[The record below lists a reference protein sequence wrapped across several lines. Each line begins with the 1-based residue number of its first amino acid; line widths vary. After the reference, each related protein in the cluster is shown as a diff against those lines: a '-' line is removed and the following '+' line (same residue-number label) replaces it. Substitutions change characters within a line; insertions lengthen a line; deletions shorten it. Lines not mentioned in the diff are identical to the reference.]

1 MVLSHQSSRTGRAD
15 AEDKR
20 DWISADGVV
29 LVVGIV
35 ASVTGDNSDD
45 NTWFNDNDEL
55 LLVVDGGRTGVV
67 VVLAGW

>member
-1 MVLSHQSSRTGRAD
+1 M
-15 AEDKR
+15 
-20 DWISADGVV
+20 DGAV

-55 LLVVDGGRTGVV
+55 LLVDGGGIGVV

>member
-1 MVLSHQSSRTGRAD
+1 MVVLSHQSSRTGRVD

-29 LVVGIV
+29 LFVGIV

-55 LLVVDGGRTGVV
+55 LLVDGGRIGVV